1 MIEEVP
7 VGQRAVVKPKAP
19 GQLDKEE
26 ILTQPLV
33 AELQANEERQENL
46 LQEYVQGFEK
56 LSEVIQLCSE
66 AGLR

>member
-7 VGQRAVVKPKAP
+7 VGQRAVEKPKAP

-26 ILTQPLV
+26 ILTQPPV